1 MSEAMSGSGGLWL
14 ALGIALAG
22 GAGAALR
29 YLLDTAVPVRV
40 RERFPWGIML
50 VNLTGSFALGLLA
63 GLALGQPLASVLAVG
78 LLGGYTTFSTA
89 ILDTVRLLQ
98 QRRIGAALL
107 NGPGMLV
114 ATVVLAVCGILL
126 GRFWS

>member
-1 MSEAMSGSGGLWL
+1 MSGSGGLWL

-114 ATVVLAVCGILL
+114 ATVALAMCGILL
-126 GRFWS
+126 GRLWS